1 MTTITQTAPA
11 EPVAVPLP
19 RRVRPI
25 EGLRHTFTLTWRI
38 LVQIKH
44 NPMELMDF
52 SVQPIM
58 FVLLFTYV
66 FGSQMAGSP
75 EAYLQYMLAGI
86 MVQNALFATM
96 NTGMGLNT
104 DITKGVFDRLRS
116 LPIAQFAPLASRI
129 LSDSVKQA
137 WSVVLILGIG
147 MLIGFEPHSAL
158 GVLEAFALVL
168 VFTMAFAWVAAF
180 IGMIVNEPEK
190 VMIFGFTLIFPL
202 SFTSSAFVRV
212 DTLPGWLQAFTK
224 VNPVTNLADATRG
237 MLSGGLPI
245 ASPTIKSLLWAAAIM
260 AVAAPLAV
268 RTLRRRV

>member
-1 MTTITQTAPA
+1 MTAVATAPA
-11 EPVAVPLP
+11 AVLP
-19 RRVRPI
+19 RRVSPL
-25 EGLRHTFTLTWRI
+25 EGLRHILTLTWRI

-66 FGSQMAGSP
+66 FGGQMAGSP
-75 EAYLQYMLAGI
+75 DAYLDYMLAGI

-116 LPIAQFAPLASRI
+116 LPIARSAPLASRI
-129 LSDSVKQA
+129 LSDTVKQA
-137 WSVVLILGIG
+137 WSIVLILGIG
-147 MLIGFEPHSAL
+147 MLIGFRPDSAL
-158 GVLEAFALVL
+158 GVLEAFALIL
-168 VFTMAFAWVAAF
+168 VFTSSFAWYAVL
-180 IGMIVNEPEK
+180 IGLIVSEPEK
-190 VMIFGFTLIFPL
+190 VMIFGFTSVFPL
-202 SFTSSAFVRV
+202 SFTSTAFVKIGS
-212 DTLPGWLQAFTK
+212 LPGWLQAFAK
-224 VNPVTNLADATRG
+224 VNPVSNLADATRG
-237 MLSGGLPI
+237 MLRGVGPI
-245 ASPTIKSLLWAAAIM
+245 ASPAIKSLLWAAAIT

>member
-1 MTTITQTAPA
+1 MTAITQTAPA
-11 EPVAVPLP
+11 GPAAIPLR
-19 RRVRPI
+19 RRVSPI
-25 EGLRHTFTLTWRI
+25 EGLRHTLTLTWRI

-66 FGSQMAGSP
+66 FGTQMAGSP

-86 MVQNALFATM
+86 MVQNALFATL

-116 LPIAQFAPLASRI
+116 LPIAQSAPLASRI
-129 LSDSVKQA
+129 LSDSAKQA
-137 WSVVLILGIG
+137 WSIVLILTIG
-147 MLIGFEPHSAL
+147 MLIGFQPTSAL

-168 VFTMAFAWVAAF
+168 VFTMAFAWVAVL
-180 IGMIVNEPEK
+180 IGMVVDEPEK
-190 VMIFGFTLIFPL
+190 VMIFGFTTVFPL
-202 SFTSSAFVRV
+202 SFTSTAFVRI
-212 DTLPGWLQAFTK
+212 DTLPGWLQAWAK
-224 VNPVTNLADATRG
+224 VNPVSNLADATRG
-237 MLSGGLPI
+237 MLAGGPI
-245 ASPTIKSLLWAAAIM
+245 ASPTIKSLLWAAAII